1 MLLRIITSWQMLLKS
16 LKYKSMNSKQ
26 LQQII
31 REEIRNVLKEAGES
45 AAPFYYMQF
54 NGTVQPMGPSVDD
67 PSGKDRSN
75 RVSRGPL
82 NKPADVL
89 NVRRFPKNSWKEMG
103 IYKMMINK
111 KPGYVL
117 ISADNRSKWAIIP
130 VDAKFNASVTSGKK
144 ENYHYSY
151 KMAFDAVTSAKEKGE
166 QITPEEFLKG

>member
-1 MLLRIITSWQMLLKS
+1 
-16 LKYKSMNSKQ
+16 MNSKQ

-31 REEIRNVLKEAGES
+31 REEIQNVLKEVGES

-54 NGTVQPMGPSVDD
+54 NGTVQPLGPTKED
-67 PSGKDRSN
+67 PTGRDRSD

-82 NKPADVL
+82 NKPTDVL
-89 NVRRFPKNSWKEMG
+89 SVRRFPKNSWKEMD

-130 VDAKFNASVTSGKK
+130 VDAKFNASVTSGD
-144 ENYHYSY
+144 ENYRYSY
-151 KMAFDAVTSAKEKGE
+151 KIAFDAVTSAKEKGE